1 MSSNLKSS
9 PTFKAE
15 GDDYLSWKTDLE
27 VWELYTDLEKKKR
40 GPAVYLQLE
49 GKARDAVREFKPED
63 IGKDTGLKSIMDK
76 LDEVYL
82 KDKNT
87 LSYTAFKEFYE
98 YKRSSGEKY
107 SEFMLK
113 FEQLYN
119 KMAKYDMHLHEGV
132 KAFFLLNAVNMS
144 IESEKLARA
153 TVAKCYV
160 C

>member
-1 MSSNLKSS
+1 MSSNLKSP

-40 GPAVYLQLE
+40 GPPVYLQLE
-49 GKARDAVREFKPED
+49 GKARDAVRELKPED
-63 IGKDTGLKSIMDK
+63 IAKDTGLQSIMDK

-87 LSYTAFKEFYE
+87 SYTAFKEFYE

-107 SEFMLK
+107 SELWLNSNNYTTRWRNMICAYLRELMHSFCSMLR
-113 FEQLYN
+113 
-119 KMAKYDMHLHEGV
+119 
-132 KAFFLLNAVNMS
+132 
-144 IESEKLARA
+144 I
-153 TVAKCYV
+153 
-160 C
+160 